1 MRMILV
7 LWLVALCPLAA
18 KQRLDR
24 IPLYFEQK
32 GPGSFVVNSGGS
44 TLTLDRQGIHLSS
57 IHMSI
62 AHASRH
68 ATIEGEQLLAAP
80 VTRFNGKQMSRSQ
93 VFERVRYRSIRP
105 GVDLIFH
112 GANGSLEYDFIIAP
126 GANPEDL
133 RFQLDPSSIASIDE
147 SGELN
152 IVHGAPTAFPGT
164 LAWKRPVVY
173 ERESGKPVTGRFLL
187 DRNEIGFAIGPYDRT
202 QTLIIDPVLNYVTYL
217 GSTGNE
223 IGRVAADDQGN
234 FYLAGSSTSQDLPV
248 TAASF
253 QPAFA
258 GRTGNLIT
266 GDVFVAKFSA
276 AGALTWLT
284 YVGGKGDEY
293 ASGVAVDAQG
303 NVLVTGFTNSRDFP
317 LKNAAQSSYGGQGTN
332 SFVPFGDAFLSKLSP
347 DGSQLIY
354 STYLGGRGDD
364 CSNAIVVDGRG
375 NAYIAGFTTSRDFPT
390 TAGVLQPSFKGS
402 AGQNVFPKLGTPW
415 ITAGDGFV
423 AKYDSNGK
431 VVWATYF
438 GGTSDDSINALALDA
453 NQNIYLGG
461 MTLSYDFPVS
471 VNAPKKTFSGTEFQN
486 EFGNFGDAWVAK
498 IDPTAANLIY
508 STYLGG
514 RGDEAVAAIA
524 VDVAGQLHVTGST
537 TSVDFPVTSNAYQRA
552 YRGPSALSFFADFLF
567 GDAFYTKVA
576 ADGGSFLYST
586 LLGGT
591 GDDIG
596 TGIAVDSAGTV
607 YVGGITASL
616 DFPVT
621 PDAILNKYQ
630 GGAYDGF
637 LVLFDAAGKQSS
649 ATYLGGSGND
659 LILSM
664 ALDKSGTL
672 YFAGATGS
680 PNLPTTTASAQR
692 KFGGLARDTK
702 FKGDA
707 FVMRVASGNSGPVN
721 ATTGISA
728 IANAASM
735 VTGLVAPGMFFT
747 ATGMGLGSTGGTT
760 LSPTGVLG
768 TISGTTRILFGSTP
782 APLLSVSA
790 TSVTGFVP
798 LNVQGKGTVQVVAE
812 VNGKQL
818 LPVVTVTVADAA
830 PGVFTANPSGQ
841 GQALALNDSGTLNG
855 DDNPV
860 SSGSTIT
867 FYITGGGLTTMP
879 RADGQ
884 LISSSLA
891 GLAQPP
897 TVTIGGN
904 DATVARASTLPF
916 ETDGL
921 IEVVVVIPD
930 GIPSGPTSLYVSV
943 GGAQSQDGVTVVVR

>member
-112 GANGSLEYDFIIAP
+112 GANGLLEYDFIIAP

-152 IVHGAPTAFPGT
+152 IVHGTPRALPGT

-332 SFVPFGDAFLSKLSP
+332 SFVPFGDAFLSKL
-347 DGSQLIY
+347 
-354 STYLGGRGDD
+354 T
-364 CSNAIVVDGRG
+364 V
-375 NAYIAGFTTSRDFPT
+375 SRKT
-390 TAGVLQPSFKGS
+390 K
-402 AGQNVFPKLGTPW
+402 K
-415 ITAGDGFV
+415 
-423 AKYDSNGK
+423 
-431 VVWATYF
+431 
-438 GGTSDDSINALALDA
+438 
-453 NQNIYLGG
+453 NI
-461 MTLSYDFPVS
+461 F
-471 VNAPKKTFSGTEFQN
+471 
-486 EFGNFGDAWVAK
+486 
-498 IDPTAANLIY
+498 
-508 STYLGG
+508 
-514 RGDEAVAAIA
+514 
-524 VDVAGQLHVTGST
+524 
-537 TSVDFPVTSNAYQRA
+537 
-552 YRGPSALSFFADFLF
+552 
-567 GDAFYTKVA
+567 
-576 ADGGSFLYST
+576 ST
-586 LLGGT
+586 L
-591 GDDIG
+591 
-596 TGIAVDSAGTV
+596 
-607 YVGGITASL
+607 
-616 DFPVT
+616 
-621 PDAILNKYQ
+621 K
-630 GGAYDGF
+630 
-637 LVLFDAAGKQSS
+637 
-649 ATYLGGSGND
+649 
-659 LILSM
+659 LILKQGRAWGNLRENIWES
-664 ALDKSGTL
+664 AKKIGKSETEVRAFTDAEVEVIVL
-672 YFAGATGS
+672 SCLF
-680 PNLPTTTASAQR
+680 
-692 KFGGLARDTK
+692 FGGLSFLRQDK
-702 FKGDA
+702 Q
-707 FVMRVASGNSGPVN
+707 VE
-721 ATTGISA
+721 
-728 IANAASM
+728 
-735 VTGLVAPGMFFT
+735 
-747 ATGMGLGSTGGTT
+747 
-760 LSPTGVLG
+760 
-768 TISGTTRILFGSTP
+768 P
-782 APLLSVSA
+782 APVSGGLSFLRQDKQIEPA
-790 TSVTGFVP
+790 SVTF
-798 LNVQGKGTVQVVAE
+798 
-812 VNGKQL
+812 
-818 LPVVTVTVADAA
+818 
-830 PGVFTANPSGQ
+830 
-841 GQALALNDSGTLNG
+841 
-855 DDNPV
+855 
-860 SSGSTIT
+860 
-867 FYITGGGLTTMP
+867 
-879 RADGQ
+879 
-884 LISSSLA
+884 LISCA
-891 GLAQPP
+891 M
-897 TVTIGGN
+897 
-904 DATVARASTLPF
+904 
-916 ETDGL
+916 
-921 IEVVVVIPD
+921 
-930 GIPSGPTSLYVSV
+930 
-943 GGAQSQDGVTVVVR
+943 